1 MKLLQQAIIVAAI
14 LLSNSL
20 TPGVQ
25 SAPQK
30 GAKKPAPPPTA
41 PVAVPAK
48 TYNIVPAESSLT
60 VFVGKAGALS
70 FFAHDHNIAVRSY
83 AGRVVVPAAGAAQG
97 SLELDIDAKSLV
109 VLDKVSESDRKE
121 ITNSMNNSVLE
132 TAKFPKI
139 TFRSVSVSNFNG
151 SSLTVNGDLTLHGV
165 TKRIAVP
172 VNMSATLQL
181 LRATG
186 KYVLKQTDFGITP
199 YSAAAGSI
207 KVKNEVVINFNIV
220 AK

>member
-1 MKLLQQAIIVAAI
+1 MKSKFQTIIATVL

-20 TPGVQ
+20 LS

-30 GAKKPAPPPTA
+30 GAKKAAPPTA
-41 PVAVPAK
+41 ATIQAK

-70 FFAHDHNIAVRSY
+70 FLAHDHNMAVRSY
-83 AGRVVVPAAGAAQG
+83 SGRVIVPAAGPAQG
-97 SLELDIDAKSLV
+97 SLELDVDAKSLAI
-109 VLDKVSESDRKE
+109 LDKISEKDRSE
-121 ITNSMNNSVLE
+121 ITNSMNKVVLE
-132 TAKFPKI
+132 SGKLPKI
-139 TFRSVSVSNFNG
+139 AFRSVGVSNVNG
-151 SSLTVNGDLTLHGV
+151 ASLTVNGDLTLHGI

-172 VNMSATLQL
+172 VTISATPQL

-207 KVKNEVVINFNIV
+207 KVKNEVVISFNLV

>member
-1 MKLLQQAIIVAAI
+1 MRLSIAAAIVAAF

-20 TPGVQ
+20 ALGVQ

-30 GAKKPAPPPTA
+30 GAKKPAPPPAATIIQ
-41 PVAVPAK
+41 PK

-60 VFVGKAGALS
+60 IFVAKAGALS
-70 FFAHDHNIAVRSY
+70 FLAHDHNIAVRSY
-83 AGRVVVPAAGAAQG
+83 SGRVVVPAAGPASG
-97 SLELDIDAKSLV
+97 SVELDIDAKSLA
-109 VLDKVSESDRKE
+109 VLDKVSEKDRKE
-121 ITNSMNNSVLE
+121 ITNSMNTAVLE
-132 TAKFPKI
+132 SGKFPKI
-139 TFRSVSVSNFNG
+139 TFRSVGVSNVNG
-151 SSLTVNGDLTLHGV
+151 ASLTVNGDLTLHGT

-172 VNMSATLQL
+172 VTVSATAQL

-186 KYVLKQTDFGITP
+186 KITIKQTDFGITP

-207 KVKNEVVINFNIV
+207 KVKNEVVISFNVV

>member
-1 MKLLQQAIIVAAI
+1 MKRLLQIIVATA
-14 LLSNSL
+14 LLWSQLL

-30 GAKKPAPPPTA
+30 GAKKPAPPPA
-41 PVAVPAK
+41 PVAPK

-70 FFAHDHNIAVRSY
+70 FLAHDHNIAVRSY
-83 AGRVVVPAAGAAQG
+83 SGRVVVPAAGPSSG
-97 SLELDIDAKSLV
+97 SLELDIDAKSLAI
-109 VLDKVSESDRKE
+109 LDKISEKDRQE
-121 ITNSMNNSVLE
+121 ITNSMNTKVLE
-132 TAKFPKI
+132 SGKFPKI
-139 TFRSVSVSNFNG
+139 TFRSVGVSNVNG
-151 SSLTVNGDLTLHGV
+151 ANLTVNGDLTLHGV

-172 VNMSATLQL
+172 VTISATPQM

-207 KVKNEVVINFNIV
+207 KVKNEVILNFNIV

>member
-1 MKLLQQAIIVAAI
+1 MKVLFQAIIVAM
-14 LLSNSL
+14 LVLSNTL
-20 TPGVQ
+20 APGVQ

-30 GAKKPAPPPTA
+30 SAKKPAPPPV

-48 TYNIVPAESSLT
+48 TYSIVPAESSLT

-70 FFAHDHNIAVRSY
+70 FLAHDHNIAVRSY
-83 AGRVVVPAAGAAQG
+83 SGRVVVPAAGAAAG
-97 SLELDIDAKSLV
+97 SLELDMDAKSLA
-109 VLDKVSESDRKE
+109 VLDKISEKDRQE
-121 ITNSMNNSVLE
+121 ITNSMHTKVLE
-132 TAKFPKI
+132 SGKFPRI
-139 TFRSVSVSNFNG
+139 TFRSVSVSNVNG
-151 SSLTVNGDLTLHGV
+151 SNLTVNGDLTLHGI

-172 VNMSATLQL
+172 VNVSATPQM

-207 KVKNEVVINFNIV
+207 KVKNEVIINFNIV